1 MKDYIE
7 VQKEEREEEQGEIEI
22 SKTSDLNLSLIQKIT
37 VAMHEIK

>member
-22 SKTSDLNLSLIQKIT
+22 SKTSAFKLIINPENYCGN
-37 VAMHEIK
+37 A